1 MTPSVTPP
9 ELCKPGLFG
18 RCDGQYGAVLRAFSA
33 ATAVSERQRLAQLI
47 VDDAGAVIPCVVHV
61 TGDFDCRVCRELVA
75 LRQYS
80 AALLLRSDVVEE
92 AGTA

>member
-1 MTPSVTPP
+1 M
-9 ELCKPGLFG
+9 
-18 RCDGQYGAVLRAFSA
+18 
-33 ATAVSERQRLAQLI
+33 SERRRLARLI
-47 VDDAGAVIPCVVHV
+47 VDDDGAVIPCVVYAA
-61 TGDFDCRVCRELVA
+61 GDFDCQACRELAA